1 MSFIRAIL
9 QLILAC
15 LGMSI
20 AISYCTI
27 LSRWLSDSLDP
38 DTGGLA
44 FGFLFGMHLMLLLPF
59 YILAKKWI
67 NENLK
72 ILLCG
77 YFLAVL
83 LVDIICVIYLK
94 ITLIGGLIFLLL
106 MFSPLIGL
114 VATTTQLISELISAN
129 FPYFKK

>member
-1 MSFIRAIL
+1 MSFIRATL

-20 AISYCTI
+20 AISYCTV

-44 FGFLFGMHLMLLLPF
+44 FGFLFGIYLMLSLPF

-67 NENLK
+67 DENFK
-72 ILLCG
+72 MLLCG

-94 ITLIGGLIFLLL
+94 INFIGGFIFLLL
-106 MFSPLIGL
+106 MFSPLISL
-114 VATTTQLISELISAN
+114 VATTAQVISELISAS
-129 FPYFKK
+129 FPDFRK